1 MGEMGKGMIKL
12 VKITVLDWGIL
23 SLIMLK
29 MTVEHLEM
37 RGLRIRK
44 IGNKGWGIRKKMNE
58 KDEYYLIFE
67 EIKRGI

>member
-1 MGEMGKGMIKL
+1 
-12 VKITVLDWGIL
+12 
-23 SLIMLK
+23 